1 MTEKKTTKIRLTAKN
16 KVDRLAISLFL
27 SLTMQAVIREKF
39 KEDEGVLAE
48 WAEDQIAQSA
58 SLLFPEP
65 FEA

>member
-39 KEDEGVLAE
+39 KEDESVLAE

>member
-1 MTEKKTTKIRLTAKN
+1 MTEKKTTKAKLIATN

-27 SLTMQAVIREKF
+27 SLSMQAVIREKF
-39 KEDEGVLAE
+39 LEDEGVLAE

-58 SLLFPEP
+58 TLLFPEP

>member
-1 MTEKKTTKIRLTAKN
+1 MTEKKTTKIKLTAKN
-16 KVDRLAISLFL
+16 RVDRLAISLFL
-27 SLTMQAVIREKF
+27 SLSMQAVIREKF
-39 KEDEGVLAE
+39 QSDEGILAE